1 MKYIVPAAKS
11 IRGEMVVPGDK
22 SISHRAIMFSAL
34 ANGTSEIQGLSLGLD
49 VKSTLSC
56 LKEMAI
62 NISFERGITKV
73 FGRGYRGLRKPATV
87 LNAGNSGTTMRLL
100 SGILAGQNFAATI
113 TGDDSLRHRPMNRI
127 MDPLRQMGAQIQGSE
142 NNFAP
147 LEIQGT
153 VLSSFHHHLK
163 IASAQIKSCLILAG
177 MYAQGKTKITEPTK
191 SRDHTERMLSYLGA
205 DVGIHDQMVSI
216 EGFPLL
222 QGGPIFVPGDI
233 SSAAFFIV
241 AALIVP
247 GSEVLIKNV
256 GVNPTRT
263 GIINVLQKMGADISQ
278 EDIRVQNY
286 ESFCNLF
293 VRATELKGT
302 TIAKELIPR
311 VIDEIPILA
320 VAATQAEGETIIRD
334 ASELRVKETDR
345 IQAIVVNLRRMGA
358 EVEELPDGMI
368 IPGKQKLHGAE
379 IDSFGDHRIAMAF
392 SILGLLAEGQTVIEN
407 ADCVDIS
414 FPGFFLQL
422 EEALNG

>member
-1 MKYIVPAAKS
+1 MKYSVPAAKS

-34 ANGTSEIQGLSLGLD
+34 ANGVSEIQGLSLGQD

-56 LKEMAI
+56 LKDMAI
-62 NISFERGITKV
+62 NIVFERGMTKV
-73 FGRGYRGLRKPATV
+73 FGRGYRGLRKPATI

-113 TGDDSLRHRPMNRI
+113 TGDDSLRQRPMNRI
-127 MDPLRQMGAQIQGSE
+127 IAPLRQMGAQISGHE
-142 NNFAP
+142 DNFAP

-153 VLSSFHHHLK
+153 VLSSCHHHLK
-163 IASAQIKSCLILAG
+163 IASAQLKSCLMLAG
-177 MYAQGKTKITEPTK
+177 MYAQGTTKITEPMK

-205 DVGIHDQMVSI
+205 DVGIHDQSVTI

-241 AALIVP
+241 AALILP

-256 GVNPTRT
+256 GINPTRT
-263 GIINVLQKMGADISQ
+263 GIIHVLQKMGADITQ
-278 EDIRVQNY
+278 ENPRVQNY
-286 ESFCNLF
+286 ESYCDLF
-293 VRATELKGT
+293 IRATELKGA
-302 TIAKELIPR
+302 TIVREMIPR

-320 VAATQAEGETIIRD
+320 VAATQAQGETIIRD
-334 ASELRVKETDR
+334 AGELRVKETDR
-345 IQAIVVNLRRMGA
+345 IRAVVENLRRMGA
-358 EVEELPDGMI
+358 EVEELPDGMV
-368 IPGKQKLHGAE
+368 IPGVQKLHGAE
-379 IDSFGDHRIAMAF
+379 IDSFGDHRIAMSFA
-392 SILGLLAEGQTVIEN
+392 ILGLLAEGETVISN